1 VVAVAME
8 EREVRLSKLEQ
19 LKQLGIDPFGV
30 VIRDVVPIS
39 KVRQASDGDNFSVM
53 ARVTSIRQH
62 GNSPLLTSRTSLE
75 GCRLASE
82 KTCWVTNTTF
92 SRSLLMWETSSTLG
106 VVFIIR
112 AVESLLGCR
121 RLQASEQMPEGLYQ
135 KNGMV

>member
-1 VVAVAME
+1 ME

-62 GNSPLLTSRTSLE
+62 GKLTFADLKDFT
-75 GCRLASE
+75 GRLQISFR

-112 AVESLLGCR
+112 AVESSR
-121 RLQASEQMPEGLYQ
+121 WM
-135 KNGMV
+135 

>member
-1 VVAVAME
+1 ME

-62 GNSPLLTSRTSLE
+62 GKLTFADLKDFT
-75 GCRLASE
+75 GRLQISFR
-82 KTCWVTNTTF
+82 KDV
-92 SRSLLMWETSSTLG
+92 LG
-106 VVFIIR
+106 DKYDFFKKFIDVGDVIYVRVVFIIR
-112 AVESLLGCR
+112 AVESSR
-121 RLQASEQMPEGLYQ
+121 WM
-135 KNGMV
+135 